1 MRVFR
6 RCCALALKRK
16 LEVSE
21 CPFSYVRIP
30 SMDLTKTP
38 RSISNI
44 YFGGAVGGILMIDKG
59 LAWTI
64 FVEKQRIAGAQN

>member
-1 MRVFR
+1 
-6 RCCALALKRK
+6 
-16 LEVSE
+16 
-21 CPFSYVRIP
+21 
-30 SMDLTKTP
+30 MDLTKTP